1 MDTQKDGEFNPKF
14 RKEVKR
20 DETAT
25 MADAGFSWDAGSS
38 GAVGS
43 SQPFCSCCKGG
54 PGRAKCRIL

>member
-38 GAVGS
+38 GGTEPIGLFFPDTGICTRMV
-43 SQPFCSCCKGG
+43 
-54 PGRAKCRIL
+54 